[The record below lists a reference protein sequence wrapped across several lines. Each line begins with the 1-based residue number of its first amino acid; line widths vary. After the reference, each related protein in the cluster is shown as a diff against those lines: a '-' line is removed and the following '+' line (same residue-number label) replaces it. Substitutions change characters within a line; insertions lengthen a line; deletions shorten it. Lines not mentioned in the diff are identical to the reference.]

1 MQTLHQLSCRWQRRM
16 WYFDRVYFRNVKRKN
31 FEMCPY
37 MAKHIWYYIILKY
50 ACALEFTTR
59 AHTIPSILIKRLILI
74 LQFIFIFQFVT
85 YSPLSYD
92 KYKYPDW
99 GQVIG
104 WLLTLSSLS
113 LIPAV
118 MIYKLT
124 KTTGTMK
131 DVNISGVVYIS
142 SFKRSVRSFVM
153 ITNSIGWLIEYIYFN
168 ILSLSTGL

>member
-1 MQTLHQLSCRWQRRM
+1 MAAEKMVLCKPCQAFAWLCVRHN
-16 WYFDRVYFRNVKRKN
+16 RVYFLNANRKD

-37 MAKHIWYYIILKY
+37 IAQHIWYIMLKY
-50 ACALEFTTR
+50 VCALDLTTG
-59 AHTIPSILIKRLILI
+59 AHTFPSILIKLLILI

-92 KYKYPDW
+92 NYKYPDW

-118 MIYKLT
+118 MIFKLI

-131 DVNISGVVYIS
+131 EVNISRSGFY
-142 SFKRSVRSFVM
+142 FK
-153 ITNSIGWLIEYIYFN
+153 Y
-168 ILSLSTGL
+168 